1 MAGIRYKAWAP
12 PSALHPTVGVD
23 VPLVIDVYDTWN
35 KRSIGGCTYH
45 VAHPGGRAYETYPVN
60 SFEAE
65 GRRISRFW
73 DYGHTQT
80 PISVAPLEHT
90 DVLRDTITFGEREIT
105 APTELPPAAE
115 TSWTLDLR
123 KRK

>member
-1 MAGIRYKAWAP
+1 MP
-12 PSALHPTVGVD
+12 VD

-80 PISVAPLEHT
+80 TLTVAPPNEET
-90 DVLRDTITFGEREIT
+90 DVVRETRVFGEREV
-105 APTELPPAAE
+105 AMPLEVPMAAE
-115 TSWTLDLR
+115 GGWCLDLR
-123 KRK
+123 RKR